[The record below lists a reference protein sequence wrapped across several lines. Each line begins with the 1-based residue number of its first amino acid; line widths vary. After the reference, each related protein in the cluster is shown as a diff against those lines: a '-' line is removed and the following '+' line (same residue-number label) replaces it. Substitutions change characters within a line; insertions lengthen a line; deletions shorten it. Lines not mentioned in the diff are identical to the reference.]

1 MKILKWLLS
10 WFGGPAAP
18 APDLV
23 VKVQA
28 ETVKLCGFLPAAQTV
43 GAIVGAMTGQSAAVT
58 TALGVATTI
67 CKAVS
72 SAKAQMPA
80 YALAGD
86 ISVSLPVVNI
96 NGTEIVIS
104 GEFVKDGR

>member
-28 ETVKLCGFLPAAQTV
+28 ETVRLCGFLPAAQTV
-43 GAIVGAMTGQSAAVT
+43 GAIVGAMTGQAAAVA

-72 SAKAQMPA
+72 AQPKLGL
-80 YALAGD
+80 LAGD
-86 ISVSLPVVNI
+86 TKPVVMI
-96 NGTEIVIS
+96 DGVAIPIE

>member
-1 MKILKWLLS
+1 MKFLKWLYS
-10 WFGGPAAP
+10 WFGGPKAP

-43 GAIVGAMTGQSAAVT
+43 GTLVGALTGQGVAVG
-58 TALGVATTI
+58 TALEVATYI

-72 SAKAQMPA
+72 AQRTVQT
-80 YALAGD
+80 LVGETG
-86 ISVSLPVVNI
+86 PVVV
-96 NGTEIVIS
+96 EIDGVVITIE
-104 GEFVKDGR
+104 GEFVK